1 MLSITLILYQVE
13 LYHTVGK
20 ELIQISQSSPEIYIL
35 GDYGSFLLPM
45 VSHVIAL
52 VSYSL
57 TFDSYFTG
65 SKPYRVTLVTLL
77 LINKKKISHFT
88 KGMAKS

>member
-1 MLSITLILYQVE
+1 MLSTTLILYQVE

-20 ELIQISQSSPEIYIL
+20 ELIHISQSSPEIYIS
-35 GDYGSFLLPM
+35 GDYGSFLLHI
-45 VSHVIAL
+45 VFHVIAL

-65 SKPYRVTLVTLL
+65 SKPYWVTLVILL
-77 LINKKKISHFT
+77 LINKKN
-88 KGMAKS
+88 